1 MTENPYNFPVTKC
14 PYCGCDTIIVKQ
26 YIYGYGEYR
35 VNMETGEKD
44 CSEIYDSLIHR
55 NVRKYVTCLDCGKKL
70 FKVNDRLEVVD

>member
-1 MTENPYNFPVTKC
+1 
-14 PYCGCDTIIVKQ
+14 
-26 YIYGYGEYR
+26 
-35 VNMETGEKD
+35 METGEKD